1 MSTHRRILE
10 SVDEAPLKAYRLV
23 EGRELQQRRIIMQ
36 EAVLVFLGLLI
47 VAIVNF
53 LGMRQIVRTLQET
66 KGKG

>member
-1 MSTHRRILE
+1 
-10 SVDEAPLKAYRLV
+10 
-23 EGRELQQRRIIMQ
+23 MQ
-36 EAVLVFLGLLI
+36 EAVLVFLGLVI